1 MLSTINREKYP
12 LFVLSASAGSGKT
25 FQLVLQYLSILLN
38 TKSPNKFKSIV
49 AITFTNKASLEMKTR
64 IIDALFN
71 IAKFKSG
78 EGDLK
83 TAEIIDELEKLL
95 KIDSHE
101 IIKRSGNALKSILHG
116 YENFNVST
124 IDKFNLRLIKSFS
137 NDLEL
142 PSEFEI
148 SLNEDEVLDE
158 VLDLMLNS
166 IGENGNAHLTKLL
179 KSYAKSNFKDG
190 NQWNFKRQLMSFAS
204 SLSKEKNKV
213 FIQTLKD
220 LSFDQKEYK
229 AVQDRINELNKEF
242 VSTILPFAELFYALN
257 INDQDLPYKSQ
268 TFNALQKVAKT
279 TKCPIYNSDKSILST
294 RIQKY
299 CEEEGDTQAF
309 TRELKD
315 LLLEIQKCY
324 HEI

>member
-1 MLSTINREKYP
+1 M
-12 LFVLSASAGSGKT
+12 
-25 FQLVLQYLSILLN
+25 
-38 TKSPNKFKSIV
+38 
-49 AITFTNKASLEMKTR
+49 
-64 IIDALFN
+64 
-71 IAKFKSG
+71 
-78 EGDLK
+78 
-83 TAEIIDELEKLL
+83 
-95 KIDSHE
+95 
-101 IIKRSGNALKSILHG
+101 
-116 YENFNVST
+116 
-124 IDKFNLRLIKSFS
+124 RLIKSFS

-190 NQWNFKRQLMSFAS
+190 NQWNFKRQLMSFSS

-268 TFNALQKVAKT
+268 TLMHYKKLPKRRSVPFIIVIKVYFRVVFKNIV
-279 TKCPIYNSDKSILST
+279 KRREILKLLRESLKIYFLKFKNVIMKSHRRCL
-294 RIQKY
+294 
-299 CEEEGDTQAF
+299 CF
-309 TRELKD
+309 
-315 LLLEIQKCY
+315 
-324 HEI
+324 